1 MYVLKGIGNSTLQHN
16 NAKNTIRR
24 VHYNA
29 VILYI
34 QCIAE
39 SFGQNEAAEA
49 AFEATEAAFEATEA
63 AFEAALDTRIQ

>member
-1 MYVLKGIGNSTLQHN
+1 VYVLKGIGNSTLQHN

-39 SFGQNEAAEA
+39 SFGQNEA
-49 AFEATEAAFEATEA
+49 TEA
-63 AFEAALDTRIQ
+63 AFEAAFKN